1 VKTKIL
7 ANRSRPAA
15 LSCCSIGSNAR
26 GAKTA
31 ANTPN
36 VAPFSLKGTLMPER
50 PVFIPKQ
57 DRTEKPDPASQPDKT
72 IKQDWG
78 GTQPPVRSPI
88 EPPVSSAE

>member
-1 VKTKIL
+1 
-7 ANRSRPAA
+7 
-15 LSCCSIGSNAR
+15 
-26 GAKTA
+26 
-31 ANTPN
+31 
-36 VAPFSLKGTLMPER
+36 MPKR

-88 EPPVSSAE
+88 EPPYRQPSDG